1 MDIDS
6 VRSRFVLVHGLLLGA
21 LLAAGV
27 IRAEELDVMPTGLGS
42 GRIDSTTPGIDCG
55 ADCSESVA
63 SGGLIELT
71 ATPDVDSVFVGWV
84 GDCSGA
90 GTCALTMTQDRRVRA
105 RFEPIAAIPEIAD
118 FTPEGLRDY
127 LVANPQVNTPAR
139 FLRALPAEF
148 RQNWLM
154 MSRSESL
161 QTGTAK
167 TPRFLLPSADM
178 RFVFTFGMQQHSA
191 YPGAHPNAIEYMQWD
206 PAEKNFR
213 FHEIVLDAIPPIG
226 VLDARARG
234 VAADDAKCFACHS
247 TRNVLNRSTSPGT
260 TGIPIGLVR
269 HKAKPN
275 WETYDSWAGLLP
287 FNRDRIYQGSVEA
300 AAFRTIFN
308 PWTWRADPSTRAFV
322 EQLDLQPAGVPVA
335 HVITRVEG
343 GANDGHVNFAFDA
356 ITPTLI
362 EPAPVG
368 SATADIAYSFDG
380 VAGASPSAVQR
391 GGAFVTVHHSL
402 TPTNDEGRAV
412 QFFDILGGLDGN
424 LNQQRVADEVAT
436 HRFATGNVRVDPRP
450 VALAIAKGCLV
461 RDAATGA
468 TTPALS
474 GGLAFFTARHGGID
488 LNGIFNDTLARSSR
502 LPLRK
507 ADIQAL
513 NLDRSG
519 DLYAAIGDPINGLIQ
534 EYGARTSAGTSTSDE
549 RLRQEVFRRPIDA
562 GSPDQTAMG
571 GFYVDRE
578 INPGNS
584 EKMALY
590 RYFLE
595 PLGVSVD
602 KWSMGIRGRSRSY
615 TFADVFGGYTAQLR
629 SAIEANL
636 GAEPY
641 PGLAAPF
648 DCGSLIAAVNSSFAA
663 LPAASAVP
671 TFTDV
676 QRIFNKGCI
685 ECHGGLDYPPFSEF
699 FPATYLDFSEDENP
713 PAGDDRLDRSHQMAV
728 DFTTNDP
735 ATAYLYQ
742 RINNNSEDCP
752 YGMMPCGGPKL
763 AQADIETIRRWIV
776 GARPYTN
783 GDPHI
788 RTVDGTNYDFQAA
801 GEFVLLRGQGLEI
814 QARQTPVE
822 TQTPLGPNAHT
833 GLSSC
838 VSINTAAA
846 VRVGNHRITFQPP
859 PRKGYERQ
867 DGMASNASRGEGM
880 QLRVDGELVT
890 VPERGL
896 ALPSGGRVLRTS
908 GNGVQI
914 LAPGGT
920 DVVLIPGFWTHHQL
934 WFLNIDVRHARGT
947 EGVMGAIA
955 PGNWLPALP
964 DGSVLGEKPSADA
977 QRYKDLYGTF
987 AGAWR
992 VTDATSLFDY
1002 AAGTSTQT
1010 FTLGS
1015 WPGLSPQTCALPPEH
1030 ATGAAPLAP
1039 LPIAVAKQQCSA
1051 LREDDRR
1058 SNCEQ
1063 DVMVTGDVDVAATY
1077 LATQRVLLNPLPK
1090 APTLRLPE
1098 DNATGLGPRVDFVWD
1113 RASDAEDDRL
1123 QYSLCV
1129 WAAGDTLTQAACSD
1143 LPPPGR
1149 LLDTQMLD
1157 AWLWVL
1163 VVLLVL
1169 VLIVLIRARRHRAR
1183 YVALALLLILAIVLL
1198 FVFGRS
1204 STLGADTADL
1214 KRGQAYFWK
1223 VVVEDGQG
1231 GVVESETRRFAT
1243 GK

>member
-1 MDIDS
+1 MDTVP
-6 VRSRFVLVHGLLLGA
+6 VRSRFTLAGA
-21 LLAAGV
+21 LLLAALFAAGAAQ
-27 IRAEELDVMPTGLGS
+27 AEELEVMATGLGS
-42 GRIDSTTPGIDCG
+42 GSVASSTPGIACG

-63 SGGLIELT
+63 SGASIVLT
-71 ATPDVDSVFVGWV
+71 ATAGGDSVFAGWA
-84 GDCSGA
+84 GDCSGLGA
-90 GTCALTMTQDRRVRA
+90 CTVSMTQDRRVRA
-105 RFEPIAAIPEIAD
+105 RFEPTVAIPEIAD
-118 FTPEGLRDY
+118 FTPEGLSAY
-127 LVANPQVNTPAR
+127 LIANPQVNTPAR
-139 FLRALPAEF
+139 FVRALPAEF

-178 RFVFTFGMQQHSA
+178 RFVFTFGMAEHSA

-213 FHEIVLDAIPPIG
+213 FHEIVLDAIPAIG
-226 VLDARARG
+226 VFDARSRG
-234 VAADDAKCFACHS
+234 VGVDDAKCFACHS
-247 TRNVLNRSTSPGT
+247 TRNVLNRGPFPGT
-260 TGIPIGLVR
+260 TGLPTGLVK
-269 HKAKPN
+269 HKTKPN

-308 PWTWRADPSTRAFV
+308 PWTWRAEPATRAFI
-322 EQLDLQPAGVPVA
+322 EQLDLQPPGVPPA
-335 HVITRVEG
+335 HEITRIEG
-343 GANDGHVNFAFDA
+343 GANDGLATFSFDA
-356 ITPTLI
+356 TTPTLV

-368 SATADIAYSFDG
+368 TATANIAYGFDG
-380 VAGASPSAVQR
+380 VAGVSPSTVQR
-391 GGAFVTVHHSL
+391 SGAFVTLHHSL
-402 TPTNDEGRAV
+402 TPGGDEGRAV

-436 HRFATGNVRVDPRP
+436 HRYATGGVFVDPRP
-450 VALAIAKGCLV
+450 VALAITKGCLT
-461 RDAATGA
+461 RNPATGG
-468 TTPALS
+468 TTQPLS
-474 GGLAFFTARHGGID
+474 GGLAFFTARHGGTD
-488 LNGIFNDTLARSSR
+488 LNGIFDDTLARSSR

-507 ADIQAL
+507 ADLQAL

-534 EYGARTSAGTSTSDE
+534 EYGAKTAAGTVTDDA

-562 GSPDQTAMG
+562 GSADQTVMG

-578 INPGNS
+578 VSPGNP

-602 KWSMGIRGRSRSY
+602 KWSMGVRGRSRTY
-615 TFADVFGGYTAQLR
+615 TFADVFGGYTNQLR

-636 GAEPY
+636 AADPF

-648 DCGSLIAAVNSSFAA
+648 ACPDLITAVDASFAA
-663 LPAASAVP
+663 LPAATATP

-676 QRIFNKGCI
+676 QRIFNKSCI
-685 ECHGGLDYPPFSEF
+685 ECHGGLDYPPFAEF
-699 FPATYLDFSEDENP
+699 FPADYLDFSEDENP
-713 PAGDDRLDRSHQMAV
+713 PAGDDRLDRSHAMAML
-728 DFTTNDP
+728 FTGNSL
-735 ATAYLYQ
+735 ATSYLFD
-742 RINNNSEDCP
+742 RITDSSEDCP

-763 AQADIETIRRWIV
+763 AQADIDTVRRWIV

-788 RTVDGTNYDFQAA
+788 RTVDGTHYDFQAA
-801 GEFVLLRGQGLEI
+801 GEFTLLRDQGLEI

-822 TQTPLGPNAHT
+822 TQGPLGPDAHT

-846 VRVGNHRITFQPP
+846 VRVGPHRITFQPP
-859 PRKGYERQ
+859 PRRGREDH
-867 DGMASNASRGEGM
+867 DGVASNAPRGEGM

-890 VPERGL
+890 VPARGL
-896 ALPSGGRVLRTS
+896 ALASGGRVLRTS
-908 GNGVQI
+908 GDGVQI

-934 WFLNIDVRHARGT
+934 WYLNIDVRHARGT

-964 DGSVLGEKPSADA
+964 DGSVLGQKPGATA

-992 VTDATSLFDY
+992 VTDSSSLFDY
-1002 AAGTSTQT
+1002 APGTSTQT
-1010 FTLGS
+1010 FTLAS
-1015 WPGLSPQTCALPPEH
+1015 WPGESPQTCTLPPEH

-1039 LPIAVAKQQCSA
+1039 LPIAVAKQTCSA
-1051 LREDDRR
+1051 LREDGRR
-1058 SNCEQ
+1058 ADCEQ
-1063 DVMVTGDVDVAATY
+1063 DVMVTGDVGFATTY
-1077 LATQRVLLNPLPK
+1077 LATQRLLFNPLPS

-1098 DNATGLGPRVDFVWD
+1098 NNATGLGERVEFVWD
-1113 RASDAEDDRL
+1113 RASDADDDRL

-1129 WAAGDTLTQAACSD
+1129 WAAGDTPTQAACSD
-1143 LPPPGR
+1143 LPAPGR
-1149 LLDTQMLD
+1149 LLDTQALD
-1157 AWLWVL
+1157 GWLWVL
-1163 VVLLVL
+1163 IALLVL
-1169 VLIVLIRARRHRAR
+1169 VLIALIRARGKRIR
-1183 YVALALLLILAIVLL
+1183 YLVIALLLILAIVLL
-1198 FVFGRS
+1198 VVFGRS
-1204 STLGADTADL
+1204 STLGADAAEL

-1243 GK
+1243 AP